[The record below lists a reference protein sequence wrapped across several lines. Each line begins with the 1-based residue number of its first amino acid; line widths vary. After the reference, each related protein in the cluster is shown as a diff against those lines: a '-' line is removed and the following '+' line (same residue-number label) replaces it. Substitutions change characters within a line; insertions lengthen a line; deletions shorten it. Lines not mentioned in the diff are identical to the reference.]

1 LACSEARAPGFDQ
14 LFNLVAH
21 RIDDRLGEVVHSAL
35 PALNVT
41 DGEVG
46 ADVGSR
52 RAPHVV
58 DELEHEAPARSP
70 VDYNHEVHGGI
81 WELRAMKAEVPKP
94 PPVIVLDAVDRVAV
108 DVADGPEIR
117 ADGVYMLDSVLAL
130 FVPFEGLERLP
141 GACCGASGANKG
153 APPHVPPIRGGV
165 DHYEVAGV
173 AKRAVR
179 RHDVRRC
186 AYRVVGRRPH
196 GPAQR
201 VEVGGEVAVRLSL
214 VSVSSAFVGVGP
226 EPSARRRF
234 SDGFPGLSVALLVEL
249 HVGRKPSGKVGR
261 RSAAGSSEEAVSSLH
276 KGRSA

>member
-141 GACCGASGANKG
+141 GACCKQGRPTTCAAHPRRSGPLRGGRRRKASRTASRRTALCVPCCGASA
-153 APPHVPPIRGGV
+153 AW
-165 DHYEVAGV
+165 
-173 AKRAVR
+173 
-179 RHDVRRC
+179 
-186 AYRVVGRRPH
+186 
-196 GPAQR
+196 
-201 VEVGGEVAVRLSL
+201 
-214 VSVSSAFVGVGP
+214 
-226 EPSARRRF
+226 ART
-234 SDGFPGLSVALLVEL
+234 AC
-249 HVGRKPSGKVGR
+249 
-261 RSAAGSSEEAVSSLH
+261 
-276 KGRSA
+276 

>member
-1 LACSEARAPGFDQ
+1 MSQTAPRYAPTVYICWTRC
-14 LFNLVAH
+14 L
-21 RIDDRLGEVVHSAL
+21 HSL
-35 PALNVT
+35 CHLR
-41 DGEVG
+41 
-46 ADVGSR
+46 GSR
-52 RAPHVV
+52 GSQ
-58 DELEHEAPARSP
+58 AR
-70 VDYNHEVHGGI
+70 V
-81 WELRAMKAEVPKP
+81 
-94 PPVIVLDAVDRVAV
+94 
-108 DVADGPEIR
+108 
-117 ADGVYMLDSVLAL
+117 
-130 FVPFEGLERLP
+130 
-141 GACCGASGANKG
+141 ANKG